1 MTTPTPPPPQG
12 PHDPTQP
19 LPYRPPAQYP
29 GAYGPPPGQPYG
41 SAPAAP
47 YGPPPG
53 PPYGQPLGQQQGP
66 GTDPR
71 QPRRAPRRAGWLVA
85 AALLA
90 GVGGGVGGAAAYD
103 HSTAVT
109 PTASPGVVNS
119 PASAPVAPA
128 ANSSSATVESVARAV
143 LPSVVQINEISP
155 QGEASGSGIILSPD
169 GVILTNNHVVE
180 MAANQG
186 RLVVS
191 FNDGTHAP
199 ATIIGRDPL
208 TDLAVIKAAGVSGLT
223 PAKLGSSLS
232 LAVGQQVL
240 AIGSPFGLE
249 STVTEGIVSALNR
262 PVSTQPEQPGQ
273 LPTVFPAI
281 QTDAAINPGNSG
293 GPLVDM
299 AGRVVGIDSAIR
311 TTSTSPMSQGGSIG
325 LGFAIPI
332 DEARPIIQQLRKGET
347 PTHAKIGIEVRDAV
361 SHDGLTVG
369 ARVMSIE
376 PNSAAAKTALRP
388 GDIITGIGT
397 TPVTSSDGLV
407 ASVRSY
413 RPGDTVQLTVMSHGQ
428 QRTVTVTLGSD

>member
-19 LPYRPPAQYP
+19 LPYLPPAQSP
-29 GAYGPPPGQPYG
+29 GAYGPSSGQPYGSAPGAAYGPPPGQPLG
-41 SAPAAP
+41 PDPKRPA
-47 YGPPPG
+47 
-53 PPYGQPLGQQQGP
+53 
-66 GTDPR
+66 
-71 QPRRAPRRAGWLVA
+71 RAPRRAGWVVA

-103 HSTAVT
+103 STYGAN
-109 PTASPGVVNS
+109 PTAGPTVVHS
-119 PASAPVAPA
+119 AGSAPVAPA
-128 ANSSSATVESVARAV
+128 AANTSSATVESVARAV
-143 LPSVVQINEISP
+143 LPSVVQINEIAP

-169 GVILTNNHVVE
+169 GLILTNNHVVE
-180 MAANQG
+180 MAANHG

-191 FNDGTHAP
+191 FNNGTHAP
-199 ATIIGRDPL
+199 ATIVGRDPL
-208 TDLAVIKAAGVSGLT
+208 TDLAVIKATGVSGLT
-223 PAKLGSSLS
+223 PAKLGSSSS

-299 AGRVVGIDSAIR
+299 AGQVVGIDSAIR

-332 DEARPIIQQLRKGET
+332 DEARPIIQQLIKGQT
-347 PTHAKIGIEVRDAV
+347 PTHARIGVEVQSV
-361 SHDGLTVG
+361 YTPDGLTTG
-369 ARVMSIE
+369 AKVMKVE
-376 PNSAAAKTALRP
+376 PNTPAARSGLHK
-388 GDIITGIGT
+388 GDIITKIGT

-407 ASVRSY
+407 ASVRTY
-413 RPGDTVQLTVMSHGQ
+413 RPGDTVQLSVMSHGQ